1 MLRFMTAGESHGPA
15 LTAIIEGLP
24 AGVMIELEQI
34 NADLARR
41 QQGFGRG
48 GRMLIEK
55 DKAEVLSGIRFGQ
68 TLGSPVTL
76 MITNRDWENWQERM
90 AQFGNPSGA
99 AVTAPRPGHADLSGI
114 LKYNREDVRDILER
128 ASARETAARVAG
140 GAVCKQLLAAVGIR
154 IGSHVVNIGGVNA
167 EVKPKNYEDMLAK
180 YAKSELGCLD
190 EGAEGKMKTAILQAK
205 EQGDSL
211 GGVFEVVAYGIMP
224 GLGSHIQWDRRLD
237 TKLAGAFMSIQAI
250 KGVEIGAGFNCANL
264 PGSQI
269 HDEIYYD
276 SSRGYYRQTNNAG
289 GIEGGI
295 TNGEPIIIRA
305 AMKPIPTL
313 MKPLASVDIASQA
326 PIKANTE
333 RSDVCAVTAAA
344 VVGEAMMAIVLA
356 EVLLDKFGGDNMA
369 EITQRVTQHREAVKR
384 VLRDNG

>member
-15 LTAIIEGLP
+15 LTAMLEGVP
-24 AGVMIELEQI
+24 AGVMIDLEQI
-34 NADLARR
+34 NIDLARR

-68 TLGSPVTL
+68 TLGSPITL
-76 MITNRDWENWQERM
+76 MISNRDWANWQERM
-90 AQFGNPSGA
+90 AQFGNPAGTV
-99 AVTAPRPGHADLSGI
+99 VTAPRPGHADLPGI
-114 LKYNREDVRDILER
+114 LKYNRDDVRDILER

-140 GAVCKQLLAAVGIR
+140 GAICKQLLAAVGIK
-154 IGSHVVNIGGVNA
+154 ICSHVVNIGGVNA
-167 EVKPKNYEDMLAK
+167 KGVLESYEDMLAK
-180 YAKSELGCLD
+180 QVASEVGCID
-190 EGAEGKMKTAILQAK
+190 PVAENKMKAAILQAK

-211 GGVFEVVAYGIMP
+211 GGVFEVVAYGAMP

-237 TKLAGAFMSIQAI
+237 SKLAGALMSIQAI
-250 KGVEIGAGFNCANL
+250 KGVEIGAGFACADM
-264 PGSQI
+264 PGSQV
-269 HDEIYYD
+269 HDEIYYE

-289 GIEGGI
+289 GVEGGI
-295 TNGEPIIIRA
+295 TNGEPIVIRA

-313 MKPLASVDIASQA
+313 MKPLASVDISSQM
-326 PIKANTE
+326 PLKANTE

-344 VVGEAMMAIVLA
+344 VVGEAMIAMVLA

-369 EITQRVTQHREAVKR
+369 EITQRVVQYRETAKR
-384 VLRDNG
+384 ASKGNG